1 MEKKVLFVAT
11 KDIHFDAFHL
21 PTFKWFEENGYKIH
35 TAAVGDLDL
44 PFVDQRHDIPIQR
57 SPFSLKN
64 IIAYQELKK
73 IMDQH
78 SYQIIHCH
86 TPMGGVLSRLAA
98 RTTRMK
104 GTKVIYTAHGF
115 HFCKGS
121 PFINW
126 MMYYPIEKSLARM
139 TDCLITINN
148 EDYQLAKE
156 RKFKAVTIKHVHG
169 VGVDNERFHPI
180 SAFSK
185 SVLRSEH
192 GYKNKEFILFYAAEF
207 NKNKNQQ
214 LLIRALS
221 SVKEKIPQ
229 AKLLLAGT
237 GPLLEECKKS
247 AVRLGV
253 EHMVDFLGF
262 RKDIDSLLKIS
273 DLAVASSL
281 REGLP
286 VNIME
291 AMSSGLPVIA
301 TKNRGHMELIQQ
313 EKNGYL
319 IPSEDDKQ
327 FSIRIL
333 ELFHS
338 IEQREKMGKMSE
350 KIINATYTLAVV
362 RSELNQIYTG
372 YMVEDTNEESGN
384 KYYRTYI

>member
-21 PTFKWFEENGYKIH
+21 PTFKWFKENGYKIH
-35 TAAVGDLDL
+35 TAAVGDLNL

-64 IIAYQELKK
+64 IAAYQELKK

-78 SYQIIHCH
+78 SYQLIHCH

-98 RTTRMK
+98 RNTRLK

-121 PFINW
+121 PLINW
-126 MMYYPIEKSLARM
+126 MVYYPIEKSLARM
-139 TDCLITINN
+139 TDCLITINR
-148 EDYQLAKE
+148 EDYNLAKVK
-156 RKFKAVTIKHVHG
+156 KFKADSIKHVHG

-185 SVLRSEH
+185 SVLRGEL
-192 GYKNKEFILFYAAEF
+192 GYKDKDFILFYAAEF

-214 LLIRALS
+214 LLILALS
-221 SVKEKIPQ
+221 TLKEQIPQ

-237 GPLLEECKKS
+237 GPLVEECKRS

-253 EHMVDFLGF
+253 DHMIDFLGF
-262 RKDIDSLLKIS
+262 RKDIDRLLKIS

-291 AMSSGLPVIA
+291 AMSCELPIIA
-301 TKNRGHMELIQQ
+301 TENRGHLELIQQ
-313 EKNGYL
+313 EQNGYL
-319 IPSEDDKQ
+319 IPPGDFQ
-327 FSIRIL
+327 FFSTRIL
-333 ELFHS
+333 ELFHDK
-338 IEQREKMGKMSE
+338 ERRGRMGKSSKEIIAAYRLSE
-350 KIINATYTLAVV
+350 V
-362 RSELNQIYTG
+362 RAELNQIYPS
-372 YMVEDTNEESGN
+372 YLAEDGNGEPGN

>member
-21 PTFKWFEENGYKIH
+21 PTFKWFKENGYKVH
-35 TAAVGDLDL
+35 TAAVGGLNL
-44 PFVDQRHDIPIQR
+44 PFVDQRHEIAIQR

-64 IIAYQELKK
+64 IAAYQELKR
-73 IMDQH
+73 IMEQH
-78 SYQIIHCH
+78 SFQIIHCH

-98 RTTRMK
+98 RQTRMN

-121 PFINW
+121 PLINW
-126 MMYYPIEKSLARM
+126 MVYYPVEKSLARM
-139 TDCLITINN
+139 TDCLITIND
-148 EDYQLAKE
+148 EDYRLAQE
-156 RKFKAVTIKHVHG
+156 RKFRAETIKHIHG
-169 VGVDNERFHPI
+169 VGVDTQRFHRLSMVKK
-180 SAFSK
+180 SALK
-185 SVLRSEH
+185 TEL
-192 GYKNKEFILFYAAEF
+192 GYKEEAFLLFYAAEF

-221 SVKEKIPQ
+221 NLKEHIPQ

-237 GPLLEECKKS
+237 GPLLEECKRF

-253 EHMVDFLGF
+253 NHMVDFLGF

-291 AMSSGLPVIA
+291 AMSSCLPIIA
-301 TKNRGHMELIQQ
+301 TENRGHMELIQS
-313 EKNGYL
+313 ERNGYL
-319 IPSEDDKQ
+319 IPPDDDQ
-327 FSIRIL
+327 LMSVRIL
-333 ELFHS
+333 ELFAS
-338 IEQREKMGKMSE
+338 KEKREMMGKVSE
-350 KIINATYTLAVV
+350 DIIHSTYSLSEV
-362 RSELNQIYTG
+362 RAELNQLYSV
-372 YMVEDTNEESGN
+372 YMAEDVKEKDGTN
-384 KYYRTYI
+384 YYRSFL

>member
-21 PTFKWFEENGYKIH
+21 PTFKWFKENGYKVH
-35 TAAVGDLDL
+35 TAAVGDLNL

-64 IIAYQELKK
+64 IAAYKELKK

-98 RTTRMK
+98 RNTRLK
-104 GTKVIYTAHGF
+104 GTKVMYTAHGF

-121 PFINW
+121 PLINW

-169 VGVDNERFHPI
+169 VGVDNGRFHPI

-185 SVLRSEH
+185 SVLKGEQ
-192 GYKNKEFILFYAAEF
+192 GYKDENFILFYAAEF

-221 SVKEKIPQ
+221 NVKEQIPQ

-237 GPLLEECKKS
+237 GPLQEECKRT

-253 EHMVDFLGF
+253 EHMVNFLGF

-301 TKNRGHMELIQQ
+301 TNNRGHLELIQQ

-319 IPSEDDKQ
+319 IPNEDEKQ
-327 FSIRIL
+327 FSTRIL

-338 IEQREKMGKMSE
+338 KERREMMGKNSE
-350 KIINATYTLAVV
+350 EIIATYTLEEV
-362 RSELNQIYTG
+362 RAELNQIYTG
-372 YMVEDTNEESGN
+372 YMVEDANEESGN